1 MREEIVM
8 NSSDLKQFW
17 KDDEKAHQDNCFNPE
32 APQVAMGIRMS
43 DECVYAEL
51 GEEGDVWGIEPRQ
64 RRIELNKRYND
75 KAELIVGKRL
85 LQEEYPMED
94 ENFPPIKRI
103 GEVFGGKY
111 EYIEGVGMWL
121 SSPVKTI
128 KELEK
133 TLDKVDKMDLHSF
146 LYSENWEAEKKRI
159 FEAYGRKPE
168 LMRAVRGPVT
178 LACSIYGEENLIFLY
193 FDAKELYE
201 RFSDTIRRV
210 IIKMA
215 EIADGEAGFSKED
228 APSGFAFYDDNCSLL
243 NPDMYEV
250 FGYSVLKGVFERFSP
265 KEKDIRYQHSDS
277 EMAHLLPILAR
288 LNFTGVNFGPTL
300 TVDEIR
306 DYMPNARI
314 DGQLAPF
321 TFMRNNKDEIIAE
334 VKRDCERIKLS
345 GTKGLNL
352 TTAGS
357 INNGSSL
364 ESMRVV
370 MEAILTYGRY

>member
-1 MREEIVM
+1 MY
-8 NSSDLKQFW
+8 
-17 KDDEKAHQDNCFNPE
+17 A
-32 APQVAMGIRMS
+32 IRS
-43 DECVYAEL
+43 Y
-51 GEEGDVWGIEPRQ
+51 
-64 RRIELNKRYND
+64 Y
-75 KAELIVGKRL
+75 
-85 LQEEYPMED
+85 
-94 ENFPPIKRI
+94 
-103 GEVFGGKY
+103 
-111 EYIEGVGMWL
+111 
-121 SSPVKTI
+121 
-128 KELEK
+128 
-133 TLDKVDKMDLHSF
+133 
-146 LYSENWEAEKKRI
+146 
-159 FEAYGRKPE
+159 
-168 LMRAVRGPVT
+168 
-178 LACSIYGEENLIFLY
+178 
-193 FDAKELYE
+193 
-201 RFSDTIRRV
+201 
-210 IIKMA
+210 
-215 EIADGEAGFSKED
+215 
-228 APSGFAFYDDNCSLL
+228 
-243 NPDMYEV
+243 
-250 FGYSVLKGVFERFSP
+250 VFERFSP